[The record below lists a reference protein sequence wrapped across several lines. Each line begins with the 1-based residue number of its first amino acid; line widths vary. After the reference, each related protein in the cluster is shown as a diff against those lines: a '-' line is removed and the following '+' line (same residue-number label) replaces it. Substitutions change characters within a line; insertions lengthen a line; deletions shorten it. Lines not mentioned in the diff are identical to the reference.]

1 MTKNNN
7 ENQQVVATSPA
18 HGGDGKGGKG
28 IARVV
33 GGATSGALE
42 LIFFHPV
49 DTVAKRL
56 MSNQGK
62 LVVAGDFAA
71 TRKNVNQV
79 VFRHTAEAGAFTKWK
94 SMFPG
99 LGFAAGYKIAQRT
112 YKFGGQPFVM
122 DFINGSVGPQLQSAL
137 GPKKGKVFSSAIA
150 GSLMG
155 IGEVLLLPLDVLKI
169 KAQTNPDVLKGRGLV
184 EIFMKEGRALYKGG
198 AWTAARNAPG
208 SFALFGGA
216 SAVQY
221 GVFKLDDPKK
231 ATFWQNFAASIG
243 GAVASIT
250 VAAPLDVVKTRI
262 QNKAFDSTE
271 SGLTVIRNLIK
282 NEGTTAFF
290 KGLTPKLIVVG
301 PKLVFSFTVA
311 QSVMN
316 YLEKA
321 LA

>member
-1 MTKNNN
+1 MIVSTS
-7 ENQQVVATSPA
+7 VVATSPA
-18 HGGDGKGGKG
+18 AGNGDKKGGKG

-42 LIFFHPV
+42 LICFHPV

-56 MSNQGK
+56 MSNQSRMYVPGNWTRTK
-62 LVVAGDFAA
+62 ANVNSVIFREAA
-71 TRKNVNQV
+71 TASPLSKY
-79 VFRHTAEAGAFTKWK
+79 A

-99 LGFAAGYKIAQRT
+99 VGFAAGYKIAQRT

-122 DFINGSVGPQLQSAL
+122 DFINRTAGPSLQGVL
-137 GPKKGKVFSSAIA
+137 GEKKGKVLSSAVA

-155 IGEVLLLPLDVLKI
+155 VGEVALLPLDVLKI
-169 KAQTNPDVLKGRGLV
+169 KAQTNPDVLKGRGLA
-184 EIFMKEGRALYKGG
+184 EIFTKEGRGLYKGAG
-198 AWTAARNAPG
+198 WTAARNAPG

-221 GVFKLDDPKK
+221 GIFRLEDPKK

-243 GAVASIT
+243 GAVSSIT

-262 QNKAFDSTE
+262 QSKAFDSTE
-271 SGLTVIRNLIK
+271 SGMSIIRSMVR
-282 NEGTTAFF
+282 NEGLGSFF
-290 KGLTPKLIVVG
+290 RGLTPKIIVVG
-301 PKLVFSFTVA
+301 PKLVFSFTIA

-316 YLEKA
+316 YLETVLEK
-321 LA
+321 